1 MFLKPAFGTAGSEA
15 RATGEG
21 SSVKYSL
28 ILLSALLVVACGGLT
43 KVQQGDAYLRA
54 AGKVNAVWKNAGAER
69 QLSVD
74 NSYTESTD
82 LESITNYYSTGSA
95 ADLAFIKDLQVIEW
109 SDDYSD
115 TASRLISCMNELYVI
130 ERDAILAT
138 DLQTAIDQEKKADE
152 KKQNC
157 RRKRTRQSTPSQNT
171 STRATWNAPEAAR
184 STYNNISSKL
194 HHNPSPSNFSTQTH
208 SLLNSAAPSRVKY
221 LP

>member
-82 LESITNYYSTGSA
+82 LEAITNYYST
-95 ADLAFIKDLQVIEW
+95 
-109 SDDYSD
+109 
-115 TASRLISCMNELYVI
+115 
-130 ERDAILAT
+130 
-138 DLQTAIDQEKKADE
+138 
-152 KKQNC
+152 
-157 RRKRTRQSTPSQNT
+157 
-171 STRATWNAPEAAR
+171 
-184 STYNNISSKL
+184 
-194 HHNPSPSNFSTQTH
+194 
-208 SLLNSAAPSRVKY
+208 
-221 LP
+221 